1 MSFIVVIPARYAS
14 TRLPGKPL
22 SDIAGKSMLQH
33 VWERAGTSGASEV
46 VIATDDERIAAACA
60 DFGARCLMT
69 RADHASGTDR
79 LAEVVAQL
87 GLTEEHIVVNV
98 QGDEPLIPSAV
109 IDQVAGNLRRNS
121 SASIATLCEGI
132 TDATVLRDTNAVKV
146 VFDENG
152 RALYFSRATIPWPRD
167 HEASTGGMPE
177 GQWYRHIGIY
187 AYRAGFLK
195 RYSQWQPAPL
205 ELTES
210 LEQLRALYK
219 GEAIHVEPAC
229 AAVPGG
235 IDTPADL
242 DRVRGLF
249 AQSRKSGS
257 PDKP

>member
-33 VWERAGTSGASEV
+33 VWERAGTSAASEV
-46 VIATDDERIAAACA
+46 VIATDDERIEAACA

-79 LAEVVAQL
+79 LAEVVEQL
-87 GLTEEHIVVNV
+87 GLTEKHIVVNV

-109 IDQVAGNLRRNS
+109 IDQVAGNLQRNP
-121 SASIATLCEGI
+121 SASMATLCEVI

-167 HEASTGGMPE
+167 HEGSDGEMPE
-177 GQWYRHIGIY
+177 GQWHRHIGIY

-219 GEAIHVEPAC
+219 GESIHVEPAC

-249 AQSRKSGS
+249 AQPRKPGS
-257 PDKP
+257 PD